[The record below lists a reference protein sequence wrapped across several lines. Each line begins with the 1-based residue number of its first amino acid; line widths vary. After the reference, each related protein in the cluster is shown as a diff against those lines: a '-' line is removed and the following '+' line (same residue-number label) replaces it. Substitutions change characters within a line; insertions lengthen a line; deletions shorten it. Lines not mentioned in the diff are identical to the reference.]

1 MKRRLMKCL
10 FAVSVTM
17 LVTSFA
23 RADHH
28 SYRPPWSDAEENH
41 VWQIFYAQGHCS
53 AQGSGVAI
61 STGVSVSTGVY
72 ISTGVWTSTGT
83 AQSSCQNIAY
93 TPAQCAQGYPSASG
107 CLQTAQA
114 YEQTLQQGYERA
126 SADEACQA
134 AFQLYVRSEGMDRAK
149 RDVRSVACAFSTV
162 MQPELYCQS
171 GRFTGDS
178 RRCGF

>member
-1 MKRRLMKCL
+1 MKRFMKCL
-10 FAVSVTM
+10 FAVSVTL

-23 RADHH
+23 RAENHH
-28 SYRPPWSDAEENH
+28 HRLPWSDGDENH
-41 VWQIFYAQGHCS
+41 VWQIFYAQGRCQADGTS
-53 AQGSGVAI
+53 VAI

-83 AQSSCQNIAY
+83 AQSSCQNISY
-93 TPAQCAQGYPSASG
+93 TPAQCAQGYSSASE
-107 CLQTAQA
+107 CLQAAQA
-114 YEQTLQQGYERA
+114 YEQTLQQGHERA
-126 SADEACQA
+126 SADQACQA
-134 AFQLYVRSEGMDRAK
+134 AFQLYVRSEGVDRAK
-149 RDVRSVACAFSTV
+149 RDIRSVTCAFSTA